1 MNDITLTLTL
11 NEINLI
17 MSALGNAP
25 YVQVAELVGKV
36 KQQAQSQL
44 ETVESK

>member
-11 NEINLI
+11 NEVNLI

-25 YVQVAELVGKV
+25 YVQVADLIGKV

-44 ETVESK
+44 EKKDE

>member
-25 YVQVAELVGKV
+25 YAQVADLVGKV
-36 KQQAQSQL
+36 KAQAQSQL
-44 ETVESK
+44 EKKDE

>member
-1 MNDITLTLTL
+1 MNDIALTLTL

-44 ETVESK
+44 EKKDE

>member
-1 MNDITLTLTL
+1 MNDINLTLTL

-36 KQQAQSQL
+36 KAQAQSQL
-44 ETVESK
+44 EKKDE

>member
-11 NEINLI
+11 NEVNMI
-17 MSALGNAP
+17 MSALGTAP

-44 ETVESK
+44 EKKDE

>member
-36 KQQAQSQL
+36 KAQAQSQL

>member
-11 NEINLI
+11 NEVNLI

-25 YVQVAELVGKV
+25 YVQVAELISKV

-44 ETVESK
+44 EKKDE